1 MPSVKTK
8 RITVRFTPLQLAKLE
23 EKSEA
28 IGETAQDYIRRLVH
42 EDLHGHKAYQERL
55 MAHRVMANSAML
67 AALVKYHLGPD
78 ALKPINRTSSEL
90 SAVTFGPLPTR
101 PFDYEVDEGTTS
113 AIQTLHDLLS
123 SV

>member
-1 MPSVKTK
+1 MPSIETK

-23 EKSEA
+23 KKSEA
-28 IGETAQDYIRRLVH
+28 IGETPQDYIRRLVH

-78 ALKPINRTSSEL
+78 ALKPINRTAADL
-90 SAVTFGPLPTR
+90 GAVTFGTLPTR
-101 PFDYEVDEGTTS
+101 PYDYEVAEG
-113 AIQTLHDLLS
+113 AVGELQALHDLLS